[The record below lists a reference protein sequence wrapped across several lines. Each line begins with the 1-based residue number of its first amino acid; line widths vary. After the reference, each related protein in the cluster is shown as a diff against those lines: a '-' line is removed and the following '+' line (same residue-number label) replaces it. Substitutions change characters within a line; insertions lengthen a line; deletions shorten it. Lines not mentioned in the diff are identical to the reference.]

1 MKIFYN
7 KQKKPTALHS
17 FILISLKIQCSSLS
31 KTKAWSDPRFNQTN
45 IVLWIKSFKRYYNLS
60 TFYFSIIYFTHWF

>member
-45 IVLWIKSFKRYYNLS
+45 IVL
-60 TFYFSIIYFTHWF
+60 